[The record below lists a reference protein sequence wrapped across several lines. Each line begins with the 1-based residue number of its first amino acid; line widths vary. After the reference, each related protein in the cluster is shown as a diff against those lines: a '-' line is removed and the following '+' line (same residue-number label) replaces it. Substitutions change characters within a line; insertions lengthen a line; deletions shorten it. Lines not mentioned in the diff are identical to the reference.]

1 MSSSRT
7 ATKRF
12 LPVLVLAAGS
22 LAWFATRAS
31 AAAPA
36 PSANDTIEQAMEQ
49 MQAAMKALGKGITE
63 ETRTAALEELTKFEQ
78 AVLSAKAQVPDTAAA
93 VDEKK
98 RDAFVAEFRANL
110 CEVLKLAADAEIAVT
125 NGKYKDAEGL
135 LKGKLGS
142 LKSGGH
148 DKFKKDDE
156 GGGKGK

>member
-1 MSSSRT
+1 MSSSR
-7 ATKRF
+7 AFTKHY
-12 LPVLVLAAGS
+12 LPVFVLAAGS
-22 LAWFATRAS
+22 FAWFATRAS

-36 PSANDTIEQAMEQ
+36 PLANDTIE
-49 MQAAMKALGKGITE
+49 AAMKQMNQAFKALGKGITA
-63 ETRTAALEELTKFEQ
+63 ETRAAALEELTKFEN
-78 AVLSAKAQVPDTAAA
+78 AVISAKAQTPDTATA

-98 RDAFVAEFRANL
+98 RPAFVAEFRANL
-110 CEVLKLAADAEIAVT
+110 CEVLKLAADAEIAVV

-135 LKGKLGS
+135 LKGKLGA